1 MMDKLLK
8 LKHFLF
14 FGIAVIALLNTQCIN
29 MPPHSKTVNSKSFIS
44 LNGTDIYNGLRGQ
57 SFNDSWKFYEVD
69 VNDGQN
75 TSCDDSNWQNVTL
88 PHDWSIFNSIRSNS
102 PASSH
107 GGYMDGGV
115 GWYRKTF
122 TVPTDYKDKKVFI
135 GFDGAY
141 MNSHVWINGHSL
153 GIHPY
158 GYTSFEY
165 DLTPYL
171 VYSGRNV
178 IAVRINNNQPT
189 SRWYSGS
196 GIYRNVWLTVLN
208 QTHID
213 YCGMFVTVPKV
224 DSNSAMVNVKTKIMN
239 QSDAAK
245 FMVLK
250 TTILDENSRIVTTNI
265 SSLISVR
272 ANDNNM
278 SNQDITLLSP
288 QLWSP
293 NSPYLYL
300 VKTEVIADDSV
311 IDTYKSILGIRYFAF
326 DANEGFSLN
335 GVKMKLNGVCN
346 HHDLG
351 ALGAAVNYRAIGRQ
365 LQILKAMGCNA
376 LRTAH
381 NPPDPQVLE
390 VCDRL
395 GIMVMDEAF
404 DVWETGK
411 NNLNDYH
418 LYFKDWS
425 QPDIQAMVLRD
436 RNHPS
441 VILWS
446 IGNEIQRPSVATATK
461 LRAWVKAIDT
471 SRPVTWACNSLNG
484 RTEQA
489 ISNLL
494 DVVGNN
500 YFPERYDRLHERYP
514 TWKMFGSETS
524 SAVRSRGIYKIPTNQ
539 KILRDSDYQ
548 CSSYDNSVGGTSSA
562 EQSYRDINS
571 RSFMAG
577 EFVWTGFDYIGEPYP
592 YQWPAKSSYFGIID
606 TCGFPKDIYYFYQ
619 SIWTTEPM
627 VHILPH
633 WNWDEGQ
640 TIEVWT
646 YTNCD
651 SVELFLNGVS
661 QGVKTPGDSLHL
673 AWNVPWKTGTIMAKA
688 IKGDTVI
695 YDKVTTSGPAAKVQL
710 KPDRTSIKADGRD
723 LVFIETDITDSNGVV
738 VPNATNNV
746 TFSIS
751 GPGTIAGVDNGNAPS
766 SEPYKAN
773 SRKAFSGKCLAIVQ
787 TTKTPGSIVITAD
800 SSGLSSDSV
809 TVQSIA
815 EENNILAKY

>member
-1 MMDKLLK
+1 MMNKLFK
-8 LKHFLF
+8 DFLC
-14 FGIAVIALLNTQCIN
+14 FGIAATALLNTQCVN
-29 MPPHSKTVNSKSFIS
+29 TPPHSETVKGKSPIS
-44 LNGTDIYNGLRGQ
+44 LKGTDIYNGLRGQ
-57 SFNDSWKFYEVD
+57 SFNDSWKFYEGD

-75 TSCDDSNWQNVTL
+75 IAFDDSNWQNVTL
-88 PHDWSIFNSIRSNS
+88 PHDWSIFEPIRRES

-107 GGYMDGGV
+107 GGYMDGGI

-122 TVPTDYKDKKVFI
+122 AVPEDYKNRKVFI
-135 GFDGAY
+135 GFDGVY
-141 MNSHVWINGHSL
+141 MNSQVWINGHSL
-153 GIHPY
+153 GIRPY

-171 VYSGRNV
+171 VYGGRNV

-213 YCGMFVTVPKV
+213 YCGMFVTAPNV
-224 DSNSAMVNVKTKIMN
+224 DSNSATVNVKTKIVN

-245 FMVLK
+245 SVVLK

-265 SSLISVR
+265 SSPISIRV
-272 ANDNNM
+272 NDNNI
-278 SNQDITLLSP
+278 SNQDITLSSP

-300 VKTEVIADDSV
+300 IKTEVIADDSV
-311 IDTYKSILGIRYFAF
+311 IDTYKSTIGIRYFAF

-351 ALGAAVNYRAIGRQ
+351 ALGSAVNYRAIERQ

-418 LYFKDWS
+418 LYFNDWA
-425 QPDIQAMVLRD
+425 QRDIQAMVLRD

-461 LRAWVKAIDT
+461 LRDWIKAIDT

-500 YFPERYDRLHERYP
+500 YFPERYDRLYERYT
-514 TWKMFGSETS
+514 TWKMLGSETS
-524 SAVRSRGIYKIPTNQ
+524 SAVRSRGIYKTPTNQ

-571 RSFMAG
+571 RNFMAG

-592 YQWPAKSSYFGIID
+592 YQWPSKSSYFGIID

-619 SIWTTEPM
+619 SRWTTE
-627 VHILPH
+627 
-633 WNWDEGQ
+633 
-640 TIEVWT
+640 
-646 YTNCD
+646 
-651 SVELFLNGVS
+651 
-661 QGVKTPGDSLHL
+661 
-673 AWNVPWKTGTIMAKA
+673 
-688 IKGDTVI
+688 
-695 YDKVTTSGPAAKVQL
+695 
-710 KPDRTSIKADGRD
+710 
-723 LVFIETDITDSNGVV
+723 
-738 VPNATNNV
+738 
-746 TFSIS
+746 
-751 GPGTIAGVDNGNAPS
+751 
-766 SEPYKAN
+766 
-773 SRKAFSGKCLAIVQ
+773 
-787 TTKTPGSIVITAD
+787 
-800 SSGLSSDSV
+800 
-809 TVQSIA
+809 
-815 EENNILAKY
+815 